1 VLVDDWAANAPLRYL
16 RLREPP
22 YDESALRVWAA
33 RLRPLL
39 AEGVDVY
46 LFFKHEEEPS
56 APQYA
61 ERLLELLAD

>member
-1 VLVDDWAANAPLRYL
+1 VDDLAADAPFRYV

-22 YDESALRVWAA
+22 YDESALQAWAD

-39 AEGVDVY
+39 ADGVEIY
-46 LFFKHEEEPS
+46 AFFKHEEEPS

-61 ERLLELLAD
+61 ERLLELLSG